1 MVELQNS
8 GFVLTVD
15 PIVLWLLPPVPTTSC
30 RTPSAIGYPAKL
42 DPEALVVVGVTIR
55 NKLYI
60 VVNSV
65 ANRPLSS
72 HTVGAKGIGL
82 APVSESAQVVA
93 RLQILSEVVLLR
105 SHRRSHC
112 R

>member
-1 MVELQNS
+1 LVELQNS

-30 RTPSAIGYPAKL
+30 STSSAIGYPAKL